1 MKYTTLSIPFVKRH
15 DPSIDTNIR
24 LLIEEG
30 YSTKEIASETK
41 KSKRTIYNYA
51 ENLSLKFKKRGRHH
65 DEEPP
70 PEDSKQRDRS
80 PRRKSGQIS

>member
-30 YSTKEIASETK
+30 YSAQEIASETK
-41 KSKRTIYNYA
+41 KSKKTIHNYA
-51 ENLSLKFKKRGRHH
+51 ENLGLKFKKGGQHH
-65 DEEPP
+65 DE
-70 PEDSKQRDRS
+70 K
-80 PRRKSGQIS
+80 PRPL